1 MLAYLLPNIN
11 KQNSKQTGKKVWVQN
26 CLLKSEQESSH
37 VNILK
42 DLQVQDSK
50 TYRKYLGM
58 NADTFEVVRHH

>member
-1 MLAYLLPNIN
+1 MVAYLLPNIN
-11 KQNSKQTGKKVWVQN
+11 KQNSKQTEKRVWVQN
-26 CLLKSEQESSH
+26 YLLKSEQESSH

-58 NADTFEVVRHH
+58 NTDTFEVV